1 MPYHNQKGQEFMT
14 RSAARMVRKQI
25 YLEAAQDRLL
35 KRLAAEAGVS
45 EAEVIRQAVARH
57 AAHTRASTRD
67 AHAWQ
72 RQRRRIQ
79 ASIAEGPV
87 TGTRTWT
94 REDLYAH
101 RLGRLG

>member
-1 MPYHNQKGQEFMT
+1 MA
-14 RSAARMVRKQI
+14 RSASRMVRKQI

-57 AAHTRASTRD
+57 AAQTRASARD
-67 AHAWQ
+67 ADAWH
-72 RQRRRIQ
+72 RQRRRIR
-79 ASIAEGPV
+79 ASIARGPLD
-87 TGTRTWT
+87 GTRNWT
-94 REDLYAH
+94 REDLYAQ

>member
-1 MPYHNQKGQEFMT
+1 M

-57 AAHTRASTRD
+57 AAHTRAATRD

-72 RQRRRIQ
+72 RQRRRIE
-79 ASIAEGPV
+79 ASIAEGPMA
-87 TGTRTWT
+87 GTRSRT

>member
-1 MPYHNQKGQEFMT
+1 
-14 RSAARMVRKQI
+14 MVRKQI

-57 AAHTRASTRD
+57 AA
-67 AHAWQ
+67 
-72 RQRRRIQ
+72 RIQ

-87 TGTRTWT
+87 AGTRTWT

>member
-1 MPYHNQKGQEFMT
+1 
-14 RSAARMVRKQI
+14 MVRKQI

-57 AAHTRASTRD
+57 AAHTRAATRD

-72 RQRRRIQ
+72 RQRRRIE

-87 TGTRTWT
+87 AGTRSWT

-101 RLGRLG
+101 RLRPGSANTTHTNRK

>member
-1 MPYHNQKGQEFMT
+1 MA
-14 RSAARMVRKQI
+14 RSPTRMVRKQI
-25 YLEAAQDRLL
+25 YLEAAQDTLL

-57 AAHTRASTRD
+57 AAQTRASTRD

-72 RQRRRIQ
+72 RQRRRIR
-79 ASIAEGPV
+79 ASIAQGSLA
-87 TGTRTWT
+87 GTRGWT
-94 REDLYAH
+94 REDLYAQ